1 MKDFTSRILF
11 LLKSALEAS
20 EEKGKFIEYLKL
32 SEYFHF
38 ETENTLFTEKVN
50 NLEKSISQTCK
61 LILKEFEN
69 EKVD

>member
-1 MKDFTSRILF
+1 MKDSSSKVFF

-32 SEYFHF
+32 SEYFNF
-38 ETENTLFTEKVN
+38 ESEKSFFFNKVN
-50 NLEKSISQTCK
+50 GLSDSISRTCK
-61 LILKEFEN
+61 LILEEIEN